1 MTHKSYSQPDP
12 ECWNS
17 KKQITKLFKEI
28 NGILEK
34 QGTSIN

>member
-1 MTHKSYSQPDP
+1 MTQRSNTQPDP

-17 KKQITKLFKEI
+17 KKQMTKLLTEI

-34 QGTSIN
+34 LRHAIH